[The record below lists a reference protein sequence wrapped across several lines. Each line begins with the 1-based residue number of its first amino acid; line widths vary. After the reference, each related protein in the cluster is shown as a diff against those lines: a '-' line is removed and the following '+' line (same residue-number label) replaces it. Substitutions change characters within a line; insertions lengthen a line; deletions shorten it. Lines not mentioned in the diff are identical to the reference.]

1 MSRTEWA
8 QGIGAITM
16 LVEDLAGTSTF
27 YRQVFGLVP
36 IHEDETSTAFRF
48 GGTILNLLAVEAAPE
63 LVEPAEPAPADAG
76 VRTVLTVDVED
87 VDATCRLLAERG
99 VELHSGPMDR
109 PWGIRTASFRDPAGH
124 LWEIA
129 Q

>member
-1 MSRTEWA
+1 MTDWA
-8 QGIGAITM
+8 KGIGAITM
-16 LVEDLAGTSTF
+16 FVEDLGETSTF
-27 YRQVFGLVP
+27 YREVFGLTS
-36 IHEDETSTAFRF
+36 IHEDDSSTAFRF

-63 LVEPAEPAPADAG
+63 LVEPAAPAAAGAG
-76 VRTVLTVDVED
+76 VRTVFSIEVED

-99 VELHSGPMDR
+99 VELHNGPMDR

-129 Q
+129 QEG